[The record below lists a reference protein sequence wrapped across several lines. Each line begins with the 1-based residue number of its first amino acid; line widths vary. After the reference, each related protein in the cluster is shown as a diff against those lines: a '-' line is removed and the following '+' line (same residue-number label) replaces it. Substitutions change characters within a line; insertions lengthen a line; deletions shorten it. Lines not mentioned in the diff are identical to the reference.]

1 MLGWAHWLAVA
12 FGGALGAMGRFAVV
26 QLVNRLNGSHFPWG
40 TLAANISGSF
50 VIGIAFAFFAL
61 KHTDPSGV
69 GRSLI
74 VVGMLGAFTTFS
86 SFAIESLVLIEQQHY
101 VSATFYVLGSVLAC
115 LAAAALGLGVAKLL
129 F

>member
-12 FGGALGAMGRFAVV
+12 VGGGLGAMGRFAVV
-26 QLVNRLNGSHFPWG
+26 QLVNRHNGGHFPWG
-40 TLAANISGSF
+40 TLAANVTGSF
-50 VIGIAFAFFAL
+50 IIGIAFVFFAL

-69 GRSLI
+69 GRSLV

-101 VSATFYVLGSVLAC
+101 VSATLYVLGSVLAC
-115 LAAAALGLGVAKLL
+115 LAAATLGLGVAKLL

>member
-1 MLGWAHWLAVA
+1 MLSWAHWLAVA
-12 FGGALGAMGRFAVV
+12 IGGSLGAMGRFAVV
-26 QLVNRLNGSHFPWG
+26 QLVNRHNGGHFPWG
-40 TLAANISGSF
+40 TLTANVAGSF
-50 VIGIAFAFFAL
+50 IIGIAFVFFAL

-69 GRSLI
+69 GRSLV

-101 VSATFYVLGSVLAC
+101 VSATLYVLGSVLAC
-115 LAAAALGLGVAKLL
+115 LAAAALGLGLAKLL

>member
-12 FGGALGAMGRFAVV
+12 IGGSLGAMGRFAVV
-26 QLVNRLNGSHFPWG
+26 QLVNRHHGGHFPWG
-40 TLAANISGSF
+40 TLIANVTGSF
-50 VIGIAFAFFAL
+50 IIGIAFVFFAL

-69 GRSLI
+69 GRSLV

-86 SFAIESLVLIEQQHY
+86 SFAIESLVLFEQQHY
-101 VSATFYVLGSVLAC
+101 VSAVFYVLGSVLAC
-115 LAAAALGLGVAKLL
+115 LTAAALGLGVAKLV